1 MEQAFSFQF
10 TSLDP
15 DRLCPQVSRA
25 LEKRAELISRQKC
38 PKMWALT
45 DRLNSVEKVP
55 QAVRENRK
63 KRRGFLGIW
72 NWMLG
77 VFLLIPGLL
86 DPQTLWIPLLV
97 GAAGF
102 GVGVVTLWRNRR
114 TLLGILS
121 LIKGV
126 VLCMG
131 ALGNPAELGRLLA
144 LGAAGVIIGLAAL
157 LTRKQEKEN
166 PFDRAARKLVEEK
179 SGLKGLEQVRCSF
192 SSEGMTVCR
201 EGTGEAAHTT
211 PYSSFVFVLETE
223 DLLLPIYHDCVI
235 ILQKKDLLAGTIL
248 QLREFL
254 SQQTQ
259 YVFVPEQQEAPLK
272 EAT

>member
-1 MEQAFSFQF
+1 MLREQIAFV
-10 TSLDP
+10 
-15 DRLCPQVSRA
+15 CAVSRNCTAMQFDDLLCNTVA
-25 LEKRAELISRQKC
+25 LFRENPDVLEQYQRRWRYMMVDEYQDTNRAQYRLVSLLSQSHRNLCVVGDDDQSIYRFRGAKPELMLGFEK
-38 PKMWALT
+38 
-45 DRLNSVEKVP
+45 DYP
-55 QAVRENRK
+55 QA
-63 KRRGFLGIW
+63 
-72 NWMLG
+72 
-77 VFLLIPGLL
+77 
-86 DPQTLWIPLLV
+86 
-97 GAAGF
+97 
-102 GVGVVTLWRNRR
+102 RR